1 MGSLQLKHYKTQFRT
16 ICPSGF
22 LESDQHLFLV
32 CTFGVLK
39 LLFSPNRNLLNYFCK
54 SSIDIGPEA
63 DGTEEGKRRN
73 EDDWCLTVAL
83 PARPV

>member
-1 MGSLQLKHYKTQFRT
+1 MPVTRAPDLVLQARLTGSS
-16 ICPSGF
+16 CP
-22 LESDQHLFLV
+22 Q
-32 CTFGVLK
+32 
-39 LLFSPNRNLLNYFCK
+39 LNYFCK

-83 PARPV
+83 PARP